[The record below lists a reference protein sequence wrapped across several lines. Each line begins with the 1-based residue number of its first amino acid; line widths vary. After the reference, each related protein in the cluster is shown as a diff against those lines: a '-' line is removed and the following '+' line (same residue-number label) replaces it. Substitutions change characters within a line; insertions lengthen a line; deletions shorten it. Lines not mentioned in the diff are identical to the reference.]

1 MLSVLIVIGNG
12 KNQYRLIGIG
22 TTRCRYLDAFPYCV
36 SNAYSGCLQCILLWV
51 CRSKQWATYSPPPP
65 HLFFKTANPTPHP
78 LEKCLYDL
86 LFICVPVCLFPSQ
99 DLDALL
105 EKDRALEEESK
116 NLTESL
122 DKQKEKYKQLQVH

>member
-1 MLSVLIVIGNG
+1 MGN
-12 KNQYRLIGIG
+12 IF
-22 TTRCRYLDAFPYCV
+22 T
-36 SNAYSGCLQCILLWV
+36 
-51 CRSKQWATYSPPPP
+51 PPP

-78 LEKCLYDL
+78 LEKCLYDLLFICVPVCLYDL

-116 NLTESL
+116 NLTELL